1 MLTATGDASLL
12 VRLFINYHLVFE
24 GRTKMRRYNL
34 SLIMHFIIVKIAN
47 SYLYIHTN
55 SAERKCCIMIS
66 AYVHSSHQEAK

>member
-1 MLTATGDASLL
+1 
-12 VRLFINYHLVFE
+12 
-24 GRTKMRRYNL
+24 MRRYNL